1 MKALRMSDHICEL
14 DQYWTIRQIAERT
27 GISPST
33 LRRLIRQG
41 VLGATRPTGTRLLV
55 RVRDVQQLL
64 ERMQE
69 WGAR

>member
-1 MKALRMSDHICEL
+1 MTCEL

-27 GISPST
+27 AISPST

-41 VLGATRPTGTRLLV
+41 VLAATRPTGTRLLV
-55 RVRDVQQLL
+55 KARDVQQLL